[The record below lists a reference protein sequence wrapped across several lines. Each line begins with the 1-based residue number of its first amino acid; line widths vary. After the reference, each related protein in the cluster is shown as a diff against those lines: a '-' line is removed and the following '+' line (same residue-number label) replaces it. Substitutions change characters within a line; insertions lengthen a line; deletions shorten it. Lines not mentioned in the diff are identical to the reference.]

1 MVRISTNLFFQRSTN
16 AMLEQQSNLSHTQ
29 LQMATG
35 ERILMPS
42 EDPSAS
48 SRILGLNGAIDTL
61 SQYLDN
67 ANFVSSRLAQEED
80 AISSA
85 TNLLQRANQL
95 AVQGNHDIY
104 STSDK
109 GAIAAE
115 IRELL
120 SAMISLG
127 NSRDVNGEYIFSGY
141 QANTRAFSQT
151 AAGVF
156 EYHGDQGQRAL
167 QVSAERTVADGDNG
181 LSVFM
186 DVDTGPYGEVLG
198 IAAATFNEIPDGD
211 LTINGIG
218 LGRIPAAAD
227 AAERAD
233 QLRDAIN
240 VISDVTHVYAEF
252 DTTDTLRL
260 FSSAGD
266 ITIAGIAPTADT
278 GLTAGVTA
286 ASTGKRSVFST
297 LDELA
302 TALESGS
309 VSVDRYI
316 NDVQE
321 ALTHM
326 SEIRG
331 SIGARMRTAEDQMEI
346 NGDVR
351 LTLESQRSDERD
363 LDYAEA
369 IARFNQ
375 QTLAL
380 QAAQQAYVKVQ
391 NLSLFNFLR

>member
-104 STSDK
+104 TTSDK